1 MFFPYLN
8 ISVCNCVFSNH
19 NHNHNHNQQVKVTE
33 RPHSRPQEP
42 STPSGASASAQSRGR
57 PRSQSTSSLESLLPV
72 QSTHAH
78 IFRTLSE
85 ETTQQRVVTFLKVPV
100 RDDSPQ
106 SRSLSL
112 SSTRSGE
119 VSSPLFT
126 PRRHQCLRS
135 RCSDSEIDKEHATN
149 KDDMED
155 SSSGEPKSDGTAR
168 QFRPRANA
176 TVGRIQRKR
185 KSSSSTD
192 SPSESPMVIGG
203 HMPLVKKSSVQ
214 LKDEQISTLKVIIV
228 GEPHTG
234 KTSLLKSYIYKDFC
248 FTYEETKGQDFH
260 SCTVSFM
267 DKDCRINFWDTAGQE
282 RFVHDR
288 RKSLSRSF
296 FKNSSAAFIVYDC
309 CKPET
314 LNRVPEW
321 KEIIDFMVRQRN
333 GDPIPVFVLA
343 NKCDMGHSDI
353 NVENFCQTFGFAGY
367 FKCSAKKFDGMDKA
381 VKAMVK
387 KVLEQ
392 GPEVPKTCVVPVENV
407 IVDYRYHSASSL
419 TRGCCS

>member
-168 QFRPRANA
+168 QFR
-176 TVGRIQRKR
+176 
-185 KSSSSTD
+185 
-192 SPSESPMVIGG
+192 
-203 HMPLVKKSSVQ
+203 SVA
-214 LKDEQISTLKVIIV
+214 
-228 GEPHTG
+228 
-234 KTSLLKSYIYKDFC
+234 
-248 FTYEETKGQDFH
+248 
-260 SCTVSFM
+260 SC
-267 DKDCRINFWDTAGQE
+267 
-282 RFVHDR
+282 
-288 RKSLSRSF
+288 L
-296 FKNSSAAFIVYDC
+296 
-309 CKPET
+309 
-314 LNRVPEW
+314 
-321 KEIIDFMVRQRN
+321 
-333 GDPIPVFVLA
+333 
-343 NKCDMGHSDI
+343 
-353 NVENFCQTFGFAGY
+353 
-367 FKCSAKKFDGMDKA
+367 
-381 VKAMVK
+381 
-387 KVLEQ
+387 
-392 GPEVPKTCVVPVENV
+392 
-407 IVDYRYHSASSL
+407 
-419 TRGCCS
+419 CCSVG